1 MSDSLTAA
9 LALVRQTAEEQQRA
23 IEALQI
29 ANEAGQR
36 QLHAL
41 QASLDAWHEQIDA
54 LQVLGGMQDAVV
66 TQPAGSADEDGSARV
81 RAVQATVDA
90 QRATIDALE
99 LEAEAARQQRD
110 LLASRLSSEEE
121 DLNYKTALT
130 LTLANAAYDALMVVD
145 ENYEVIAINDAAEVL
160 FDRVRPL
167 HEKLIDVTG
176 SPEIESVVQ
185 DALAYQEESFE
196 EQVTLNKR
204 VYRVRAQ
211 MIRRAGNSFVALAL
225 QDISELVRL
234 NRARRDMV
242 ANISHEL
249 RTPVANI
256 RIIIESLFHEQDK
269 PKRKESTTALR
280 SIARETDTLL
290 WLVQELLDLSMIES
304 GQAILRMVEV
314 PADLLVD
321 EAVERL
327 VDQSDT
333 KDLKIT
339 PFVPSDIQ
347 VLCDRDQARRVLIN
361 LIHNAIKWSPVGGT
375 IRVEVTPNN
384 DDVTFA
390 VLDEGPGVNEEFTER
405 IFERFYQVDPSRSAG
420 EGSGLGLAIC
430 KHIVEAHGGRIWAES
445 NANGGGGRFLFTL
458 PRADERIGDAST
470 SEFA

>member
-1 MSDSLTAA
+1 MSSSLADA

-23 IEALQI
+23 IEALQN

-41 QASLDAWHEQIDA
+41 QASLNAWHEQIDA
-54 LQVLGGMQDAVV
+54 LQSLANA
-66 TQPAGSADEDGSARV
+66 PANGASSPDDDRV

-90 QRATIDALE
+90 QRATIDALT
-99 LEAEAARQQRD
+99 LEIEAARQQRD
-110 LLASRLSSEEE
+110 TLASKLSDEE
-121 DLNYKTALT
+121 DNLSYKTALT
-130 LTLANAAYDALMVVD
+130 LTLANATYDALMVVD
-145 ENYEVIAINDAAEVL
+145 ENYEIIAINDAAEAL
-160 FDRVRPL
+160 FSRVRPL
-167 HEKLIDVTG
+167 HERLLDVTS

-211 MIRRAGNSFVALAL
+211 MIRRAGNTFVALAL

-314 PADLLVD
+314 PSDLLVG

-327 VDQSDT
+327 LDQSDT

-339 PFVPSDIQ
+339 QLVPPDIQ

-375 IRVEVTPNN
+375 IRVEVTPND

-390 VLDEGPGVNEEFTER
+390 VLDDGPGVNEEFTER

-458 PRADERIGDAST
+458 PRAEERAGDIN